1 MILRR
6 IFIEA
11 QKETSSL
18 EYNVNNAV
26 QTGFIDV
33 RVRGQLMVSGLNT
46 SMTCTGDTAVY
57 NTVEVI
63 DEFDANAKVYRL
75 AMNSVLCTALCASLV
90 LRRIFVEAQE
100 DTSALEYDIYKAVQN
115 AVVNAHVVRWSV
127 AMHMLAL

>member
-33 RVRGQLMVSGLNT
+33 RVRGQLM
-46 SMTCTGDTAVY
+46 
-57 NTVEVI
+57 
-63 DEFDANAKVYRL
+63 
-75 AMNSVLCTALCASLV
+75 
-90 LRRIFVEAQE
+90 E

-115 AVVNAHVVRWSV
+115 AVVNAHVVTWSV
-127 AMHMLAL
+127 AMHMLALLPCSALLHTVTDEANVSALVLIPKSTAILGSVSFTPPSTSNNKFYYGHLLLRSNAST